1 MIKWAL
7 ILLPVSLL
15 VFSFYSASQKRIRQ
29 KIPHLYSVSD
39 RQFLRSMGT
48 LVGPE
53 MLPGNKTQTLLN
65 GDQVF
70 PSMLEAI
77 RNAKRSIT
85 FETYI
90 YWSGKVGKAFT
101 DALSER
107 AKAGVKIHL
116 LLDWLGSKKIDEKQL
131 QEMKNA
137 GVQVVRYNALHWY
150 NFFQVNNRTHR
161 KILVVDGR
169 IGFTGG
175 LGVAD
180 HWLGNARNK
189 NEWRDTHYRVEGP
202 VVGQLQSAFMD
213 NWLESTGF
221 LLQGDDYFPEIS
233 DAGTQYAQAVIS
245 SPQEADEHAYMMYML
260 SIACATKE
268 ILISNAYFVP
278 DDYSVE
284 MLVDATKRGVKIRII
299 TPGKV
304 TDTKFVRNASRSRW
318 GALLQAGIEFY
329 EFQPTMYHCK
339 VMVIDGLWS
348 SVGSTNFDNR
358 SFKLND
364 EINLNVY
371 DKEFAAEQIK
381 DFYQDHAKS
390 KRITYEEWSRRPLW
404 EKTKEYLAGLFH
416 IQL

>member
-1 MIKWAL
+1 
-7 ILLPVSLL
+7 
-15 VFSFYSASQKRIRQ
+15 
-29 KIPHLYSVSD
+29 
-39 RQFLRSMGT
+39 
-48 LVGPE
+48 

-77 RNAKRSIT
+77 RNAKRTIT

-90 YWSGKVGKAFT
+90 YWSGEIGKAFT
-101 DALSER
+101 AALSER
-107 AKAGVKIHL
+107 AKAGVKIHV
-116 LLDWLGSKKIDEKQL
+116 LLDWLGSNKIDEEQL
-131 QEMKNA
+131 KEMQSA
-137 GVQVVRYNALHWY
+137 GAQVVQYNALKWY
-150 NFFQVNNRTHR
+150 NFFQINNRTYR

-221 LLQGDDYFPEIS
+221 LLQGNDYFPEINE
-233 DAGTQYAQAVIS
+233 AGKKLAQAVIS

-260 SIACATKE
+260 SIACAEKE

-299 TPGKV
+299 APGKV
-304 TDTKFVRNASRSRW
+304 TDTKFVRNASRARW
-318 GALLQAGIEFY
+318 GALLQAGVEFY
-329 EFQPTMYHCK
+329 EYQPTMYHCK

-371 DKEFAAEQIK
+371 NKEFAAEQIK
-381 DFYQDHAKS
+381 DFYQDVAKS
-390 KRITYEEWSRRPLW
+390 KRITYEQWSHRPLW
-404 EKTKEYLAGLFH
+404 EKIKEYLAGLFH

>member
-1 MIKWAL
+1 VIPL
-7 ILLPVSLL
+7 ILVAY
-15 VFSFYSASQKRIRQ
+15 SFYSASQKRIGH
-29 KIPHLYSVSD
+29 KIPHLYDVSD
-39 RQFLRSMGT
+39 PQFLRAMGT
-48 LVGPE
+48 LVGPQ
-53 MLPGNKTQTLLN
+53 MLPGNETQTLVN

-70 PSMLEAI
+70 HSMLEAI
-77 RNAKRSIT
+77 RSAKKTIT

-90 YWSGKVGKAFT
+90 YWSGKVGKEFT
-101 DALSER
+101 EALSER

-116 LLDWLGSKKIDEKQL
+116 LIDWLGSSKIDPDQL
-131 QEMKNA
+131 KEMQEA
-137 GVQVVRYNALHWY
+137 GVQVIRYNALRWY
-150 NFFQVNNRTHR
+150 NFIQINNRTHR
-161 KILVVDGR
+161 KIMVVDGR

-180 HWLGNARNK
+180 HWLGDARNK

-213 NWLESTGF
+213 NWLESTGI
-221 LLQGDDYFPEIS
+221 LLQGNDYFPELEPV
-233 DAGTQYAQAVIS
+233 GHELAQSVIS

-284 MLVDATKRGVKIRII
+284 MLVDAMKRGVKIRII
-299 TPGKV
+299 APGRV

-318 GALLQAGIEFY
+318 GTLLKAGMEFY
-329 EFQPTMYHCK
+329 EYEPTMYHCK
-339 VMVIDGLWS
+339 VMVIDRLWS

-364 EINLNVY
+364 EVNLNIY
-371 DKEFAAEQIK
+371 DKDFAEEQIK
-381 DFYQDHAKS
+381 IFQMDLSKS
-390 KRITYEEWSRRPLW
+390 RRITYEEWSNRPLW
-404 EKTKEYLAGLFH
+404 EKIKEHLAGLFH